1 MEPTTTHDPALEDA
15 PASVNWYSGWR
26 LLVTATVTV
35 IGAKLV
41 GIVGL
46 LFAVPLFLWLQPK
59 RGAWVALAVAVCTG
73 LAAAVLYSAFVMPAI
88 NAGRSES
95 SAPASEVEW
104 WKRGA
109 TPHNSQES
117 SPDWERGT
125 FTPPPK

>member
-1 MEPTTTHDPALEDA
+1 METTTHEPALEDA

-26 LLVTATVTV
+26 LLVTSAVTV

-73 LAAAVLYSAFVMPAI
+73 LAAAVLYSAFVIPAI
-88 NAGRSES
+88 NAGHSES

>member
-46 LFAVPLFLWLQPK
+46 LFAVPLFLWL
-59 RGAWVALAVAVCTG
+59 
-73 LAAAVLYSAFVMPAI
+73 
-88 NAGRSES
+88 
-95 SAPASEVEW
+95 
-104 WKRGA
+104 
-109 TPHNSQES
+109 
-117 SPDWERGT
+117 
-125 FTPPPK
+125 